1 MILTKQ
7 FFGVSVYLSLYL
19 AREVKVNI
27 RRLIA
32 VKSEERFKR
41 YIVTVTDHIYIAVRT
56 LFRRQV
62 KARAVRAV
70 KDKFV
75 VSALGSSVMRRQGVY
90 LGDTSHY
97 GNYR

>member
-1 MILTKQ
+1 MH
-7 FFGVSVYLSLYL
+7 LSLYL

-41 YIVTVTDHIYIAVRT
+41 YIVTVTDHVYIAVRT

-70 KDKFV
+70 KDKFI
-75 VSALGSSVMRRQGVY
+75 VSALRASVVRRQGVY